1 MAILYVTQQ
10 GAVLHKSGNQVI
22 VKKDRDV
29 LQEIPIIQLDEV
41 VIFGNGHI
49 TTPAIGYLLDKN
61 VPVSFLSSHGKY
73 RGKLQPR
80 YAKDT
85 LIRQGQY
92 AVATDSQ
99 RCLEL
104 AKCFVHGKLTNSVR
118 FCQRQKKRNTDAVK
132 SAVGSMR
139 QTLSNLE
146 NAKNLDALLG
156 YEGTGAA
163 AHYRAFREFLTH
175 DWGFTTRQFR
185 PPPDPIN
192 AMLSLGYTL
201 LHNHVY
207 AFINVVGLDPY
218 RGYFHQPKHG
228 HAALASDLMEEFRQ
242 IIVDGYVLSTINNN
256 RLRPDD
262 FEQTNKGIRFT
273 KEALNRFLT
282 GYYGRMQQTFQHPT
296 RNEQTTYLRCIELQ
310 VRHLAR
316 VITGEETTYK
326 PFLIKSA

>member
-1 MAILYVTQQ
+1 MAILYITQQ
-10 GAVLHKSGNQVI
+10 GAVLHRSGNRVI

-49 TTPAIGYLLDKN
+49 TTPAIGYLLHKN
-61 VPVSFLSSHGKY
+61 IPVSFLSSQGKY

-85 LIRQGQY
+85 RIRQQQY
-92 AVATDSQ
+92 ALAAKPQ

-104 AKCFVHGKLTNSVR
+104 AKNFVRGKLTNSVR
-118 FCQRQKKRNTDAVK
+118 FCQRQRTRNAAVQ
-132 SAVGSMR
+132 SAIGSIR
-139 QTLSNLE
+139 QTIRNLDG
-146 NAKNLDALLG
+146 AKNLESLLG
-156 YEGTGAA
+156 YEGAGAV
-163 AHYRAFREFLTH
+163 AHYSAFREFLAH

-207 AFINVVGLDPY
+207 TFINVVGLDPY
-218 RGYFHQPKHG
+218 CGYFHQPKHG
-228 HAALASDLMEEFRQ
+228 HAALASDLMEEFRP
-242 IIVDGYVLSTINNN
+242 IIVNGYVLSLINNN
-256 RLRPDD
+256 RIRPED
-262 FEQTNKGIRFT
+262 FNQTNKGIRFT

-282 GYYGRMQQTFQHPT
+282 GYYGRMQQTFQHPA
-296 RNEQTTYLRCIELQ
+296 RNEKTTYLRCIELQ
-310 VRHLAR
+310 VRYLAR
-316 VITGEETTYK
+316 VIIGEEPTYK
-326 PFLIKSA
+326 PFLIRV

>member
-1 MAILYVTQQ
+1 MAILYITQQ

-22 VKKDRDV
+22 VKKDREV
-29 LQEIPIIQLDEV
+29 LQEVPIVQLDEV

-49 TTPAIGYLLDKN
+49 TTQTMGYLLNKN
-61 VPVSFLSSHGKY
+61 IPVSFLSSHGKY
-73 RGKLQPR
+73 KGKLQPA

-85 LIRQGQY
+85 RIRQQQY
-92 AVATDSQ
+92 AVAADSK

-104 AKCFVHGKLTNSVR
+104 AKCFVRGKLTNAIR
-118 FCQRQKKRNTDAVK
+118 FSQRQRAQNAEVK
-132 SAVGSMR
+132 AAIQATR
-139 QTLSNLE
+139 QTLEKLE
-146 NAKNLDALLG
+146 RAGDLESLLG
-156 YEGTGAA
+156 YEGTAAA
-163 AHYRAFREFLTH
+163 AHYRAYRQFLTY

-207 AFINVVGLDPY
+207 AFTNVVGLDPY
-218 RGYFHQPKHG
+218 CGYFHQPKHG

-242 IIVDGYVLSTINNN
+242 IIVDGYVLSLVNNN
-256 RLRPDD
+256 RVKPED
-262 FEQTNKGIRFT
+262 FEQTHKGIRFT
-273 KEALNRFLT
+273 KDALGRFLT

-296 RNEQTTYLRCIELQ
+296 RNEKTTYLRCLELQ

-316 VITGEETTYK
+316 VIIGEEKTYK
-326 PFLIKSA
+326 PFLIRA

>member
-1 MAILYVTQQ
+1 MAILYITQQ

-49 TTPAIGYLLDKN
+49 TTPAIGYLLHKN
-61 VPVSFLSSHGKY
+61 IPVSFLSSHGKY

-85 LIRQGQY
+85 LIRQHQY
-92 AVATDSQ
+92 AAAADSR

-104 AKCFVHGKLTNSVR
+104 AKCFVRGKLANSVR
-118 FCQRQKKRNTDAVK
+118 FCQRQRTRNADIK
-132 SAVGSMR
+132 SAIGSIR
-139 QTLSNLE
+139 RILGNLE
-146 NAKNLDALLG
+146 RAKNLEVLLG
-156 YEGTGAA
+156 YEGAAAA
-163 AHYRAFREFLTH
+163 AHYRAFRQFLAH

-207 AFINVVGLDPY
+207 TFINVVGFDPY
-218 RGYFHQPKHG
+218 CGYFHQPKHG
-228 HAALASDLMEEFRQ
+228 HAALASDLMEEFRS
-242 IIVDGYVLSTINNN
+242 IIVNGYVLSLINNN
-256 RLRPDD
+256 RLQPED
-262 FEQTNKGIRFT
+262 FKQTNKGIRFT

-282 GYYGRMQQTFQHPT
+282 GYYGRMQQTFQHPI
-296 RNEQTTYLRCIELQ
+296 RNEKTTYLRCIELQ

-316 VITGEETTYK
+316 VIIGEETAYK
-326 PFLIKSA
+326 PFLIDF